1 MVPPASDPPTDIRP
15 PNPPWKPLQP
25 ADKGA
30 YLSFYYSDS
39 NSKIPVRDITRFGDS
54 KSDPNIETMTY
65 GLFSTCMEDM
75 RRSLV
80 QKGVEHVFYCTTR
93 TRGKARVR
101 VLTSYYHIKWYHRGP
116 DLRHHAGKADY
127 WLAADEVRF
136 LNRGFPLADLT
147 GYLRG
152 VRLDIRFRRYLY
164 LYPETTQ
171 LLLLLIMEAPDA
183 TQECVQAIK
192 RLENE
197 NLQKYGVTY
206 TNWKKKE
213 GFDWNWARKY
223 LGKQ

>member
-1 MVPPASDPPTDIRP
+1 
-15 PNPPWKPLQP
+15 
-25 ADKGA
+25 
-30 YLSFYYSDS
+30 FYYSDS

-54 KSDPNIETMTY
+54 KSDPNVETGTY
-65 GLFSTCMEDM
+65 GLFSTCEEDM
-75 RRSLV
+75 RRSFV
-80 QKGVEHVFYCTTR
+80 QKGLEHIFFFTTR
-93 TRGKARVR
+93 TRAKTRVR
-101 VLTSYYHIKWYHRGP
+101 VLTGYYHIRWYHRGP

-136 LNRGFPLADLT
+136 LSRGFPLEDLT

-152 VRLDIRFRRYLY
+152 LRLDRRFRRYLY

-171 LLLLLIMEAPDA
+171 LLLSLMREARDA
-183 TQECVQAIK
+183 TQEFVREVK

-197 NLQKYGVTY
+197 NLQKHGLTY
-206 TNWKKKE
+206 TNWNKKE